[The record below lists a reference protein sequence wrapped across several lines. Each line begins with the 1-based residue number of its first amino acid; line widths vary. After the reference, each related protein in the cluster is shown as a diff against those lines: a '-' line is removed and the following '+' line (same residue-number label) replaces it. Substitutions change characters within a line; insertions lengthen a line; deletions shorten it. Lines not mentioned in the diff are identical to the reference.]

1 MVKAII
7 FDMDGVLIEAKD
19 WHYEALNKALYLFG
33 FEISRYEHL
42 KFYDGLPTRK
52 KLEILTAEHDLPI
65 ALHDF
70 INEMKQIY
78 TMDIVNIHCKP
89 RFNHEYAL
97 AKLYDDGYK
106 LAVASNSIRTT
117 IDIMMQRARLDQY
130 LEFKMSNED
139 VTHAKPNSE
148 IYVKAI
154 SKLGLK
160 PEECLIIEDNENGI
174 RAAQNSGAHVMIV
187 KEVSDVNYDNIIQKI
202 GSLKE

>member
-52 KLEILTAEHDLPI
+52 KLEILTAEQDLPI

-139 VTHAKPNSE
+139 VTHAKP
-148 IYVKAI
+148 K
-154 SKLGLK
+154 K
-160 PEECLIIEDNENGI
+160 PL
-174 RAAQNSGAHVMIV
+174 QNSTFR
-187 KEVSDVNYDNIIQKI
+187 Q
-202 GSLKE
+202 